1 MLPWLMVYFLLMVGV
16 LALCFLPALRQRAW
30 AWVLV
35 TWGRSRGQWV
45 RAQRRGAGQAAQVH
59 DSLGFH
65 AGALRDGVLRH
76 RAGVLAALGL
86 LLGLPLLAWMLS
98 SRLDV
103 SGFDHT
109 RVRVTDERIAALLEG
124 EQLVPPP
131 ALPPEMF
138 TTQEVEQVRP
148 MIRHASREWNLL
160 DSEFRQR
167 LLVVFKIMKDEH
179 GYDMVLLEGYR
190 SPERQARLAALGGHV
205 TRAGAHRSYHQFGLA
220 ADSAFL
226 RDGRIVISER
236 DPWAMRGYE
245 LYGEVARSVGL
256 VWGGGWRSIQDYGH
270 VELRR
275 PGVLGKPAGPIGDN
289 AAPPPNDFS
298 GDFTGSH
305 P

>member
-1 MLPWLMVYFLLMVGV
+1 MLPWLILYFLLTVSV
-16 LALCFLPALRQRAW
+16 LALCFLPAVRQRALG
-30 AWVLV
+30 WVAL
-35 TWGRSRGQWV
+35 TWGRSRGRWV
-45 RAQRRGAGQAAQVH
+45 RARQQGIGQAAQVH
-59 DSLGFH
+59 DSLRFH
-65 AGALRDGVLRH
+65 AGAAHHALWRH
-76 RAGVLAALGL
+76 RRWVAAGLAL
-86 LLGLPLLAWMLS
+86 LLAMPMLAWVLS
-98 SRLDV
+98 ARLDV
-103 SGFDHT
+103 SGYDHT
-109 RVRVTDERIAALLEG
+109 QVRVADERIAALLAG

-131 ALPPEMF
+131 PLPPEMF

-148 MIRHASREWNLL
+148 LIRHASREWHLL
-160 DSEFRQR
+160 DDDFRQR

-205 TRAGAHRSYHQFGLA
+205 TRAGAHMSYHQYGLA
-220 ADSAFL
+220 ADCAFQ

-256 VWGGGWRSIQDYGH
+256 VWGGGWRSIKDYGH

-275 PGVLGKPAGPIGDN
+275 PGVLGKPAAPIGDN
-289 AAPPPNDFS
+289 APPPPAEYS